1 MGGMEATWRN
11 SLKFI
16 ETGAND
22 LEMRRMNATSQ
33 PFSGAERSHILNRRG
48 LQFYKILSNLGMNSK
63 ENGAG
68 VQQAIDFML
77 SRINNGAQTNLV
89 RIKEEMSA
97 NGTNLLNTP
106 PPGKAFD
113 FSSAVS
119 QASGIVPSSPS
130 AIGNMN
136 NIGNDIWQSLS
147 KANSM
152 KEKKK
157 FNTEV
162 SDMLVIEVLKRKE
175 LLVENNTSRDLT
187 FSENKRNAWNEVR
200 RLLMERFPYF
210 DLNVEAI
217 KSHWRYR
224 KRKVTDAYQ
233 DMKTD
238 EFEASKVQG
247 KISAVDFAIFEMLKE
262 SSMLDK
268 VKTEMS
274 TASPSEG
281 EDGTQENYCDDP
293 ASGYSSSEVAQAM
306 NAAVQRQFPF
316 MLNNENGGTDP
327 RQAWEKLAGML
338 WKLRQNNSGSVDSN
352 IINAMGAGSRP
363 PSQDRDTPLENHG
376 NDFTEKRFDNGDDCN
391 NNDTRLNFPQLLAT
405 NVPNAN
411 PHFESPNITMP
422 AQNDTSNNL
431 DFTQRMASILNANS
445 QLNKFTQNFMTTAAS
460 VSGSA
465 DPSIL
470 NQNSNRRKRLR
481 RSDAADELENRMI
494 PGAPMGPSM
503 EWSAMGS
510 SNSSSMPNRVVST
523 SPDEEQSLEECQRM
537 AYVAQKEA
545 YTEMKSLISNIKTQV
560 LPELLLALQNF
571 NKGQSIFKGE
581 PKKPTDDV
589 CKENGQQSSLQ

>member
-1 MGGMEATWRN
+1 
-11 SLKFI
+11 
-16 ETGAND
+16 
-22 LEMRRMNATSQ
+22 
-33 PFSGAERSHILNRRG
+33 
-48 LQFYKILSNLGMNSK
+48 MNSK

-77 SRINNGAQTNLV
+77 SRINNSTPQANLV

-97 NGTNLLNTP
+97 NGNNLLNTP
-106 PPGKAFD
+106 SPGKAFD
-113 FSSAVS
+113 FSSAIS
-119 QASGIVPSSPS
+119 QNSGIVPSSPG

-238 EFEASKVQG
+238 DFEASKVQG
-247 KISAVDFAIFEMLKE
+247 KISAVDFAIFEMLKV

-268 VKTEMS
+268 VKTETS

-293 ASGYSSSEVAQAM
+293 ASVYSSSEVTQAM

-316 MLNNENGGTDP
+316 MVNNENGGTDP
-327 RQAWEKLAGML
+327 LQAWEKLAGML
-338 WKLRQNNSGSVDSN
+338 WKLRQNNPGSGDSN
-352 IINAMGAGSRP
+352 INNTMGAGSRP
-363 PSQDRDTPLENHG
+363 PSQDRDTPLGNHG
-376 NDFTEKRFDNGDDCN
+376 NDFTEKGFGNGEDCN
-391 NNDTRLNFPQLLAT
+391 NNDTRLNFTQLLAT
-405 NVPNAN
+405 NVTNAN
-411 PHFESPNITMP
+411 PHFESPNNP
-422 AQNDTSNNL
+422 LAQNGTSNNL

-465 DPSIL
+465 DPPFLS
-470 NQNSNRRKRLR
+470 QNSNRRKRLR
-481 RSDAADELENRMI
+481 RSDAADELENRMNSA
-494 PGAPMGPSM
+494 APMGQSM

-510 SNSSSMPNRVVST
+510 SNSGSMPNRVVST
-523 SPDEEQSLEECQRM
+523 SPDEAQSLEECQRM

-560 LPELLLALQNF
+560 LPEFLLALQNF
-571 NKGQSIFKGE
+571 NKGQSIFPGE
-581 PKKPTDDV
+581 PKKPTDDG
-589 CKENGQQSSLQ
+589 CKANGQQSTLQ